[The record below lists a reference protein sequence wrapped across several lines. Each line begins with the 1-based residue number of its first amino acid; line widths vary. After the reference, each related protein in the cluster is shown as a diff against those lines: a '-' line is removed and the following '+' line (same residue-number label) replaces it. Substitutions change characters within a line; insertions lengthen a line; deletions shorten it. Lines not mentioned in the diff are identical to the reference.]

1 MYVCKTISRRFFAL
15 SLKEIKIIII
25 LYFISRKCCKA
36 NIEIQDLV
44 PYFPSLLKYEK
55 EILL

>member
-1 MYVCKTISRRFFAL
+1 MKVMHVCMYVCKTISRRFFAL

-36 NIEIQDLV
+36 NIEIQD
-44 PYFPSLLKYEK
+44 
-55 EILL
+55 